1 MFTNSFAPS
10 QREFVVAYFVA
21 FIICTSYQANAILIS
36 DALNSFCIR
45 NIVNEFTDCRT
56 ISSLCIVGVVYI
68 VGSKCKAE
76 LCSVIQ
82 PSCTA
87 FASQLCIVV
96 SILVQTYIVAS
107 CQESLCSV
115 AFQTDICGVDS
126 RVTINLRSNS
136 RSGLLTSLY
145 KGSRFIRTICL
156 ILTKYPFER
165 VTFVRNRCGG
175 CGYSRRSS
183 SRCSRSGC
191 NSFCCGCFSTRCSCS
206 SGCGFA
212 SVRNL
217 NNQLAV
223 YISCLYL
230 GVVQT
235 TPFKQLTLLV
245 VQLFPFENQREFIV
259 STVFIAV
266 LQFQTICFCNA
277 LNSCFIRNVVVQCE
291 ECSTIRNF
299 AAQNLCCAGRR
310 NAPSKALRVFF
321 PLTEVYECINC
332 IIRLISVA
340 VCIQQCQCC
349 CTFVIGLEC
358 NGDTF
363 GIRYI
368 VQVQRDFCIFLFRC
382 YDNLVVLL
390 LAICF
395 TVNFHSRCSRVDGR
409 CGCACSCGCAC
420 GRCSGSGIFHL
431 YDDATVYISCCDLGV
446 VYATPF
452 KQLALL
458 VVQLFPFEN
467 QREFIVST
475 VFIAVLQFQT
485 ICFCNAL
492 NSCFIRN
499 VVVQC
504 EECSTIRNFA
514 AQNLC
519 CAGRRNAPS
528 KALRVFFPLT
538 EVYECIDCIVRLI
551 SVAVCIQQCQ
561 SRSTFPIGLKCNG
574 DTFGIRYIVQ
584 VQRNFCIF
592 LTRCYNNL
600 VILLLAICF
609 TVNFH
614 SRCSRVDGRCGCACS
629 RSYACSRGSLRIGYL
644 DNQVAVYISC
654 LYLGVVQTTPFQQL
668 TLLVVQLFPFKN
680 KREFIVSTIF
690 IVVLQFQTI
699 CFCNA
704 LNSCFIRNVVVQC
717 EECSTI
723 RNFAAQNLCCAGR
736 RNAPSKAL
744 RVFFPLTEVYECIN
758 CIIRLI
764 SVAVC
769 IQQCQSRCTFV
780 IGLECNSDT
789 FGIRYL
795 VQVQRDFCIFLF
807 WCYNDIFTLI
817 DCHCRAINHEFCFS
831 CSSS

>member
-156 ILTKYPFER
+156 ILTKYPFEG

-217 NNQLAV
+217 NNQL
-223 YISCLYL
+223 
-230 GVVQT
+230 
-235 TPFKQLTLLV
+235 
-245 VQLFPFENQREFIV
+245 
-259 STVFIAV
+259 
-266 LQFQTICFCNA
+266 
-277 LNSCFIRNVVVQCE
+277 
-291 ECSTIRNF
+291 
-299 AAQNLCCAGRR
+299 
-310 NAPSKALRVFF
+310 
-321 PLTEVYECINC
+321 
-332 IIRLISVA
+332 
-340 VCIQQCQCC
+340 
-349 CTFVIGLEC
+349 
-358 NGDTF
+358 
-363 GIRYI
+363 
-368 VQVQRDFCIFLFRC
+368 
-382 YDNLVVLL
+382 
-390 LAICF
+390 
-395 TVNFHSRCSRVDGR
+395 
-409 CGCACSCGCAC
+409 
-420 GRCSGSGIFHL
+420 
-431 YDDATVYISCCDLGV
+431 
-446 VYATPF
+446 
-452 KQLALL
+452 
-458 VVQLFPFEN
+458 
-467 QREFIVST
+467 
-475 VFIAVLQFQT
+475 
-485 ICFCNAL
+485 
-492 NSCFIRN
+492 
-499 VVVQC
+499 
-504 EECSTIRNFA
+504 
-514 AQNLC
+514 
-519 CAGRRNAPS
+519 
-528 KALRVFFPLT
+528 
-538 EVYECIDCIVRLI
+538 
-551 SVAVCIQQCQ
+551 
-561 SRSTFPIGLKCNG
+561 
-574 DTFGIRYIVQ
+574 
-584 VQRNFCIF
+584 
-592 LTRCYNNL
+592 
-600 VILLLAICF
+600 
-609 TVNFH
+609 
-614 SRCSRVDGRCGCACS
+614 
-629 RSYACSRGSLRIGYL
+629 
-644 DNQVAVYISC
+644 AVYISC

-744 RVFFPLTEVYECIN
+744 RVFFPLTEVYECID
-758 CIIRLI
+758 CIVRLI

-769 IQQCQSRCTFV
+769 IQQCQCCCTFV
-780 IGLECNSDT
+780 IGLECNGDT
-789 FGIRYL
+789 FGIRYI

-807 WCYNDIFTLI
+807 RCYNDIITIIDLHCRTIYCLIGSSGCSLIRCSGSSCGGRFNTCYRNADAAVYISCLYLGVVQTTPFQQLTLLVVQLFPFKNKREFI
-817 DCHCRAINHEFCFS
+817 VSTIFIVVLQFQTICFCNALNSCFIRNVVVQCEECSTIRNFAAQNLCCAGRRNAPSKALRVFFPLTEVYECIDCIVRLISVAVCIQQCQCCCTFVIGLECNGDTFGIRYIVQIQRNFCIFLTRICKNLFALVDCHCRIIANNQSTIGCSCGRCFAGCYRSS
-831 CSSS
+831 CCSIRSCCYWYSCFRNGCRCF

>member
-368 VQVQRDFCIFLFRC
+368 VQVQRNFCIFLFRC
-382 YDNLVVLL
+382 YNDIITIIDLHCRTIYCL
-390 LAICF
+390 IG
-395 TVNFHSRCSRVDGR
+395 SSGCSLI
-409 CGCACSCGCAC
+409 
-420 GRCSGSGIFHL
+420 RCSGS
-431 YDDATVYISCCDLGV
+431 SCG
-446 VYATPF
+446 
-452 KQLALL
+452 
-458 VVQLFPFEN
+458 
-467 QREFIVST
+467 
-475 VFIAVLQFQT
+475 
-485 ICFCNAL
+485 
-492 NSCFIRN
+492 
-499 VVVQC
+499 
-504 EECSTIRNFA
+504 
-514 AQNLC
+514 
-519 CAGRRNAPS
+519 GRFNTCYRNAD
-528 KALRVFFPLT
+528 A
-538 EVYECIDCIVRLI
+538 
-551 SVAVCIQQCQ
+551 
-561 SRSTFPIGLKCNG
+561 
-574 DTFGIRYIVQ
+574 
-584 VQRNFCIF
+584 
-592 LTRCYNNL
+592 
-600 VILLLAICF
+600 
-609 TVNFH
+609 
-614 SRCSRVDGRCGCACS
+614 
-629 RSYACSRGSLRIGYL
+629 
-644 DNQVAVYISC
+644 AVYISC

-690 IVVLQFQTI
+690 SVVLQFQTI

-769 IQQCQSRCTFV
+769 IQQCQCCCTFV
-780 IGLECNSDT
+780 IGLECNGDT
-789 FGIRYL
+789 FGIRYI
-795 VQVQRDFCIFLF
+795 VQIQRNFCIFLTRICKNLF
-807 WCYNDIFTLI
+807 ALV
-817 DCHCRAINHEFCFS
+817 DCHCRIIANNQSTIGCSCGRCFVRGCWS
-831 CSSS
+831 CCCISSSSCCYWYSCFRNGCCCF